1 MSENEDT
8 SSTARVKGD
17 EVLKIPNLKKRK
29 KKGITGEVDI
39 KEDATYEE

>member
-17 EVLKIPNLKKRK
+17 EVLKISNLKK
-29 KKGITGEVDI
+29 EE
-39 KEDATYEE
+39 KERYDW